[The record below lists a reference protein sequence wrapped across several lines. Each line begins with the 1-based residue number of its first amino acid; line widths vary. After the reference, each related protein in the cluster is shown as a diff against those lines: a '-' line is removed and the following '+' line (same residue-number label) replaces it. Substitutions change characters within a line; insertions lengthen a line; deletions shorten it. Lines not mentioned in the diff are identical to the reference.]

1 MPFSRLTDRQLDAL
15 REIGNVGMGHAATAL
30 SQLTG
35 KTIHL
40 EVPRVRL
47 TDTDD
52 IAGILSDAEL
62 PVVGIHLRML
72 GAAQGYILMI
82 FPQENAL
89 RFLETLLPRKIATD
103 KSITDLEFSAL
114 KEVGNILASAYLNAL
129 GKLLRMTLIPSVPIL
144 AIDSAE
150 KVIGDALAEFGEVG
164 AMALMLDTEFY
175 SRDER
180 IGSQFFLLPAP
191 SSLNAILNAL
201 GIEGVREQENR

>member
-15 REIGNVGMGHAATAL
+15 REIGNVGMGQAASAL

-47 TDTDD
+47 IETDGK
-52 IAGILSDAEL
+52 AGSICDEKQ

-72 GAAQGYILMI
+72 GAVQGYILMI

-89 RFLETLLPRKIATD
+89 RFLETLLTGKLSAD
-103 KSITDLEFSAL
+103 KSFTDLEFSAL

-150 KVIGDALAEFGEVG
+150 KVVGDALTEFGEVG
-164 AMALMLDTEFY
+164 KMALMLDTEFAI
-175 SRDER
+175 RGER

-191 SSLNAILNAL
+191 SSLNAILHAL
-201 GIEGVREQENR
+201 GIEGVQEPESR